1 MKFCSRADDLLMRQH
16 KHCAGGSA
24 QFLSQASQAGLGF
37 RTQKPV
43 AIYKHSRDSGENVG
57 KQQTTNEV

>member
-24 QFLSQASQAGLGF
+24 QLSQASQAGLGF

-43 AIYKHSRDSGENVG
+43 AIYKHSRDSGEYVG
-57 KQQTTNEV
+57 KQQTTNKV